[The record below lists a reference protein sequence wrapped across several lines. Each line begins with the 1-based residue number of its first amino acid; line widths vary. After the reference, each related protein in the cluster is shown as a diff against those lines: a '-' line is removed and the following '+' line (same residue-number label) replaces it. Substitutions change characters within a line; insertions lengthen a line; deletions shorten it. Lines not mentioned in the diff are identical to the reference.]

1 MERGKILKPSDLKDM
16 HGSITLEYTGILYAG
31 VNREK
36 KHRELAKVNPQE
48 YCLALGVNDEE
59 ILVKDGM
66 VNTMEIILLGKRLE
80 DYPETEYYERR
91 LIYTTYSSGFREHN
105 IAAFKS
111 RLKKYFD
118 YEVINH
124 FVKDGNDFLTTDEII
139 AAVRVSLSLNLLTDE
154 EWKKAIPII
163 ERGLEANK
171 AYVRM
176 LDEMSVILEKYC
188 EEWEDLGM
196 RHTFMQRVPH
206 ECWQGRF
213 SRHSQNSEQKP
224 NYS

>member
-1 MERGKILKPSDLKDM
+1 MKAHVMKLENNCVIVDEEYFNEIKKQSEFNQERINEIAEERFLEYVKESGIELSYEVNGIPYMFHYDLLNEINYEERG
-16 HGSITLEYTGILYAG
+16 
-31 VNREK
+31 
-36 KHRELAKVNPQE
+36 
-48 YCLALGVNDEE
+48 
-59 ILVKDGM
+59 
-66 VNTMEIILLGKRLE
+66 
-80 DYPETEYYERR
+80 YPETEYYERR

-118 YEVINH
+118 YEIVNN
-124 FVKDGNDFLTTDEII
+124 FVKDGNGFWTTDEII
-139 AAVRVSLSLNLLTDE
+139 AAVRVSLSLDLLTDE
-154 EWKKAIPII
+154 EWKRAIPII

-176 LDEMSVILEKYC
+176 LDEMSDILEKYC
-188 EEWEDLGM
+188 EEWEDLDM
-196 RHTFMQRVPH
+196 RYTFMQRVPL

-213 SRHSQNSEQKP
+213 SRHSQNPEQKP